1 MKCPQCRGEM
11 EPGFLQ
17 GRQRVGWVKE
27 RHQFSL
33 LPREGEVLL
42 ENNAFGDFLLNAG
55 ICKNCKLIVVDYMGK
70 EVREG

>member
-1 MKCPQCRGEM
+1 
-11 EPGFLQ
+11 
-17 GRQRVGWVKE
+17 
-27 RHQFSL
+27 
-33 LPREGEVLL
+33 VLL